1 MSQEREVKKMTKMI
15 AAVATVGEALLA
27 VHEGAD
33 LIDLLD
39 PAHGTLGA
47 LDPEIC
53 RSVATIVDGRKPL
66 SCCIGNYPEILTDE
80 MVAEV
85 RRRAALEV
93 DFLRIG
99 FSGTR
104 EDAACVRAL
113 APFSA
118 LTRLVGVVFA
128 DRTNSL
134 HLLDAFAEWG
144 FSAAIL
150 DTARKDG
157 PALRDLKTDM
167 DLALFVRRAR
177 RNGLLV
183 GLSGNLA
190 VDDVAPLLTL
200 EPDYLYFRSALC
212 VHRYRNGFIDPPQF
226 RLIRNAIPAEQEW
239 SSANRVR
246 NGGRTKIAP

>member
-1 MSQEREVKKMTKMI
+1 
-15 AAVATVGEALLA
+15 L
-27 VHEGAD
+27 HEGAD
-33 LIDLLD
+33 IIDLLD
-39 PAHGTLGA
+39 PALGTLGA
-47 LDPEIC
+47 LDPAIC
-53 RSVATIVDGRKPL
+53 NSIASVIQGRKPL
-66 SCCIGNYPEILTDE
+66 SCCIGDYPEAVTENI
-80 MVAEV
+80 VAEV
-85 RRRAALEV
+85 RRRADFEV

-99 FSGTR
+99 FAGAH

-128 DRTNSL
+128 DRVNSL

-144 FSAAIL
+144 FSGAIL
-150 DTARKDG
+150 DTARKNG
-157 PALRDLKTDM
+157 PSLRRLKTDI

-190 VDDVAPLLTL
+190 VEDVEPLLDL

-212 VHRYRNGFIDPPQF
+212 VHRYRNGFIDPEQF
-226 RLIRNAIPAEQEW
+226 RSIRSLIPSEHAAPAVSRARN
-239 SSANRVR
+239 
-246 NGGRTKIAP
+246 TM